1 MDISVNTNQRTNPS
15 PGATAPVRR
24 AALAPHRVNTVVAY
38 IEEHAAETVGVKK
51 LATVVNMS
59 PFHFAR
65 MFKGALGVPPHA
77 YITNVRMERAKKLLE
92 SSNLSLREI
101 ATTVGYQTQAHFT
114 GVFHKQ
120 VGMTPRTYRL
130 SSRGQSLPAGASVAL
145 PTPVIRSGVRATQES
160 LAPLA

>member
-1 MDISVNTNQRTNPS
+1 MDIPVNMQTKNTSSLPPQP
-15 PGATAPVRR
+15 AARR
-24 AALAPHRVNTVVAY
+24 AALAPHRVNTVVAF

-51 LATVVNMS
+51 LASVVNMS

-77 YITNVRMERAKKLLE
+77 YITNVRMERAKRLLAT
-92 SSNLSLREI
+92 SNMSLREI

-130 SSRGQSLPAGASVAL
+130 SARGENLPMPAALSVPL
-145 PTPVIRSGVRATQES
+145 RETIRPAES
-160 LAPLA
+160 LAPQI

>member
-1 MDISVNTNQRTNPS
+1 
-15 PGATAPVRR
+15 
-24 AALAPHRVNTVVAY
+24 VNTVVAY

-77 YITNVRMERAKKLLE
+77 YITNVRMERAKRLLAT
-92 SSNLSLREI
+92 SNMSLREI

-130 SSRGQSLPAGASVAL
+130 SSRGQNLPAPAAPSV
-145 PTPVIRSGVRATQES
+145 PIRETIRQQES
-160 LAPLA
+160 LVPQI

>member
-1 MDISVNTNQRTNPS
+1 MDIQVANMQTKTSSSLPQP
-15 PGATAPVRR
+15 AVRR

-51 LATVVNMS
+51 LASVVNMS

-77 YITNVRMERAKKLLE
+77 FITNVRMERAKRLLAT
-92 SSNLSLREI
+92 SNMSLREI

-120 VGMTPRTYRL
+120 VGTTPRTYRL
-130 SSRGQSLPAGASVAL
+130 STRGQNLPMPAAPTVSLRE
-145 PTPVIRSGVRATQES
+145 TVRQQES
-160 LAPLA
+160 LAPQI

>member
-1 MDISVNTNQRTNPS
+1 MDITVANMQTRTSPS
-15 PGATAPVRR
+15 LPQQTARR

-51 LATVVNMS
+51 LASVVNMS

-77 YITNVRMERAKKLLE
+77 YITNVRMERAKRLLAT
-92 SSNLSLREI
+92 SNMSLREI

-120 VGMTPRTYRL
+120 VGTTPRAYRL
-130 SSRGQSLPAGASVAL
+130 STRGENLPAAGMNSISLREV
-145 PTPVIRSGVRATQES
+145 VRQQEPAAAQ
-160 LAPLA
+160 L

>member
-1 MDISVNTNQRTNPS
+1 MDILVNTNPRTS
-15 PGATAPVRR
+15 PANTSPLPRR
-24 AALAPHRVNTVVAY
+24 AALAPHRVNAVVAY

-51 LATVVNMS
+51 LASVVNMS

-77 YITNVRMERAKKLLE
+77 YITNVRMDRAKKLLE
-92 SSNLSLREI
+92 ASNLSLREI

-120 VGMTPRTYRL
+120 VGSTPRTYRL
-130 SSRGQSLPAGASVAL
+130 SSRGQNLPVAPAPSVPITATSR
-145 PTPVIRSGVRATQES
+145 PEVRAQES
-160 LAPLA
+160 LAPQL

>member
-1 MDISVNTNQRTNPS
+1 MDIQTTNMHTRTS
-15 PGATAPVRR
+15 APLPQSAVRR

-51 LATVVNMS
+51 LASVVNMS

-77 YITNVRMERAKKLLE
+77 YITNVRMERAKRLLAA
-92 SSNLSLREI
+92 SNLSLREI

-120 VGMTPRTYRL
+120 VGTTPRAYRL
-130 SSRGQSLPAGASVAL
+130 SSRGENL
-145 PTPVIRSGVRATQES
+145 PTPPKPSVSLRETIRSQE
-160 LAPLA
+160 PLAQQI

>member
-1 MDISVNTNQRTNPS
+1 
-15 PGATAPVRR
+15 
-24 AALAPHRVNTVVAY
+24 VNTVVAY

-51 LATVVNMS
+51 LASVVNMS

-77 YITNVRMERAKKLLE
+77 YITNVRMERAKRLLA

-120 VGMTPRTYRL
+120 VGTTPRTYRL
-130 SSRGQSLPAGASVAL
+130 STRGENLPMPAVPAVSLRE
-145 PTPVIRSGVRATQES
+145 TVRQPES
-160 LAPLA
+160 LAPQL

>member
-1 MDISVNTNQRTNPS
+1 MDISVTTNARTS
-15 PGATAPVRR
+15 PATAAPVARR
-24 AALAPHRVNTVVAY
+24 AALAPHRVNTVVAF

-51 LATVVNMS
+51 LASVVNMS

-77 YITNVRMERAKKLLE
+77 YITNVRMDRAKKLLE
-92 SSNLSLREI
+92 SSSLSLREI

-130 SSRGQSLPAGASVAL
+130 SSRGQNLPVPAAPSVLLRDA
-145 PTPVIRSGVRATQES
+145 PRAEVRKQES
-160 LAPLA
+160 LQV

>member
-1 MDISVNTNQRTNPS
+1 MDT
-15 PGATAPVRR
+15 PVTMQSTTSSSLPQTTPRR

-51 LATVVNMS
+51 LASVVNMS

-77 YITNVRMERAKKLLE
+77 YITNVRMERAKRLLE

-120 VGMTPRTYRL
+120 VGTTPRTYRL
-130 SSRGQSLPAGASVAL
+130 SSRGENLPMPRAPSV
-145 PTPVIRSGVRATQES
+145 PIRETVSRQQES
-160 LAPLA
+160 LAPQI

>member
-1 MDISVNTNQRTNPS
+1 MDIQVANMQTRTSSSHPQ
-15 PGATAPVRR
+15 PVARR
-24 AALAPHRVNTVVAY
+24 AALAPHRVNAVVAY

-77 YITNVRMERAKKLLE
+77 YITNVRMERAKRLLAT
-92 SSNLSLREI
+92 SNMSLREI

-120 VGMTPRTYRL
+120 VGTTPRTYRL
-130 SSRGQSLPAGASVAL
+130 SSRGENLPATAAPSVS
-145 PTPVIRSGVRATQES
+145 IRETVRLQES
-160 LAPLA
+160 LVPQI

>member
-1 MDISVNTNQRTNPS
+1 MDIQATNMHTRTSS
-15 PGATAPVRR
+15 PLPQPAVRR

-51 LATVVNMS
+51 LASVVNMS

-77 YITNVRMERAKKLLE
+77 YITNVRMERAKRLLA

-114 GVFHKQ
+114 GVFHKH
-120 VGMTPRTYRL
+120 VGITPRTFRLKYRADQ
-130 SSRGQSLPAGASVAL
+130 R
-145 PTPVIRSGVRATQES
+145 
-160 LAPLA
+160 

>member
-1 MDISVNTNQRTNPS
+1 MDISVNSNARTNPS
-15 PGATAPVRR
+15 PVTPVRR

-130 SSRGQSLPAGASVAL
+130 SSRGQNLPAAAMVA
-145 PTPVIRSGVRATQES
+145 PAATRDVRTTAQES
-160 LAPLA
+160 LASLA

>member
-1 MDISVNTNQRTNPS
+1 MDIPVTNMQTRTSS
-15 PGATAPVRR
+15 PLPQPAVRR

-51 LATVVNMS
+51 LASVVNMS

-77 YITNVRMERAKKLLE
+77 YITNVRMERAKRLLS

-120 VGMTPRTYRL
+120 VGTTPRTYRL
-130 SSRGQSLPAGASVAL
+130 STRGENLPMSAA
-145 PTPVIRSGVRATQES
+145 PGVLLRETVRQPES
-160 LAPLA
+160 LVPQL

>member
-1 MDISVNTNQRTNPS
+1 MDIPVSMQPISSSSLPQT
-15 PGATAPVRR
+15 TARR
-24 AALAPHRVNTVVAY
+24 AALAPHRVTTVVAY

-51 LATVVNMS
+51 LASVVNMS

-77 YITNVRMERAKKLLE
+77 YITNVRMERAKQLLQ

-130 SSRGQSLPAGASVAL
+130 SSRGENLPAPRAPSV
-145 PTPVIRSGVRATQES
+145 PIRETVSRQQES
-160 LAPLA
+160 LAPQL